1 MGVDIKLFNPKRNNP
16 SLRDKLGNPDLLLL
30 GVGRFAEKK
39 GFSYLIRAIP
49 EILKQHPKTKLVL
62 IGFGPQEKELKQ
74 LTRDLG
80 IVDYVLFPGS
90 KTGLTLAEYFATAD
104 IFVGPSIVTSS
115 GDTEGLGVVF
125 LEAMASGTA
134 VVASNVGGISDI
146 VEDEINGLMAKQKN
160 PSAIAQKVLS
170 LAYDPALKEK
180 LSTNGLRKIKNHFA
194 WETVA
199 KDFLTTYCEVFK
211 KHD

>member
-1 MGVDIKLFNPKRNNP
+1 MGVDIKLFNPNQNNP
-16 SLRDKLGNPDLLLL
+16 SLRKSLGNPGLFLL

-39 GFSYLIRAIP
+39 GFLYLIRAMP
-49 EILKQHPKTKLVL
+49 EVLKQHPDAKQVL
-62 IGFGPQEKELKQ
+62 IGFGPQEEKLKQ
-74 LTRDLG
+74 LTHDLG
-80 IVDYVLFPGS
+80 VSNSVLFPGS
-90 KTGLTLAEYFATAD
+90 KTGLDLAEYFATAD

-146 VEDEINGLMAKQKN
+146 VEDEVNGLMVKQKN

-170 LAYDPALKEK
+170 LAEDPALKEK
-180 LSTNGLRKIKNHFA
+180 ISSNGLRKIKDHFA
-194 WETVA
+194 EHS
-199 KDFLTTYCEVFK
+199 FTYVMK
-211 KHD
+211 